1 MEKFSKVKKRYNIDK
16 SNDKNVQY
24 DDNYIKVVSYE
35 DWSIVSEKDVVVCI
49 PYFIETNQFI
59 IRNEYVPTYKYRDK
73 SEYHVTILAGTIE
86 DNESPEDTLFRELQE
101 EAGLVLRDDYKFD
114 INPPLFVSKGNT
126 SKYYY
131 CIVPLTERDYHEVL
145 IKGDGSKVEKMSK
158 TVKVDVKYINSIMV
172 SDLITKFMLEE
183 FKKYLNLE

>member
-35 DWSIVSEKDVVVCI
+35 DWFIVSEKDVVVCI

-73 SEYHVTILAGTIE
+73 SGISCDYSKE
-86 DNESPEDTLFRELQE
+86 EL
-101 EAGLVLRDDYKFD
+101 
-114 INPPLFVSKGNT
+114 
-126 SKYYY
+126 
-131 CIVPLTERDYHEVL
+131 
-145 IKGDGSKVEKMSK
+145 
-158 TVKVDVKYINSIMV
+158 
-172 SDLITKFMLEE
+172 
-183 FKKYLNLE
+183 